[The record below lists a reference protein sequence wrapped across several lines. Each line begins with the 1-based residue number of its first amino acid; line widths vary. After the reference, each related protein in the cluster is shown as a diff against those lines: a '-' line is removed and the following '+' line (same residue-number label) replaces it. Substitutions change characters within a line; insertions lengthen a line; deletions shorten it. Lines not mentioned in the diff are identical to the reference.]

1 MTAPATISE
10 RRLTLSYLSRQLLL
24 ERSRA
29 DCAAAV
35 RRLVGLQ
42 GQYSP
47 SPYLALLARLEGFT
61 AEGLE
66 ACLAARSVVKATL
79 MRGTLHLAAAEDFA
93 LYAEIYRAQ
102 STAHWL
108 GRYPGLD
115 PDAVVRRV
123 EAAAREGRTGE
134 ELADLVEAAAPGVV
148 ERRRDRLHIARGLV
162 PLVQVPPAGYWRWHG
177 NASFSVWPESA
188 PVSGPEAVGRFLRTY
203 LTAYGPASPAD
214 AARFAGLRVGAM
226 KAGIDHAGPLER
238 LTGPDGRALLD
249 VPDAPWPDPDD
260 VPVAP
265 FRLLPKWDSALL
277 AHDVRARIIDADLLE
292 RVVNRAN
299 GDVAAT
305 YLVDGRVAG
314 LWTSAVEDGT
324 AVLTLNPLGSTPI
337 PDDAEREA
345 ARLLGFAHPEAAK
358 RRVAVTESS
367 TTTATATTTTTT

>member
-24 ERSRA
+24 ERSRT

-47 SPYLALLARLEGFT
+47 SPYLALLARLEGF
-61 AEGLE
+61 AAQDLE

-93 LYAEIYRAQ
+93 AYAEIYRVQ

-123 EAAAREGRTGE
+123 AAAAREGCAGE
-134 ELADLVEAAAPGVV
+134 ELADLVEAAATGVV

-177 NASFSVWPESA
+177 NASFSVWTEPA
-188 PVSGPEAVGRFLRTY
+188 PVSGPEAVGRFLRAY

-249 VPDAPWPDPDD
+249 VPDAPWPDDD
-260 VPVAP
+260 VRAP

-305 YLVDGRVAG
+305 YLIDGRVAG

-324 AVLTLNPLGSTPI
+324 AVLTLHPLSGAPI

-345 ARLLGFAHPEAAK
+345 ELLLGFAHPEAAK
-358 RRVAVTESS
+358 RRIAVTESN
-367 TTTATATTTTTT
+367 TRKTTTTTTTTTT